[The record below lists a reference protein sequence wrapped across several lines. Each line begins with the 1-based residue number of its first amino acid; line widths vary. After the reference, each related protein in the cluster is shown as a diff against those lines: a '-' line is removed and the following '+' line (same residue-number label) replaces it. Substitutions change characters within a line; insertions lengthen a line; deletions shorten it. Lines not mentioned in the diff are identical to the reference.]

1 MHNNVNFLNMLSSNA
16 YEFDKREMR
25 FHLRKSVVTFAK
37 KIIEINHSSRNIHRV
52 TTSVLA
58 NVCFKKKIV

>member
-1 MHNNVNFLNMLSSNA
+1 MHNYAKFLKKLSSNA

-37 KIIEINHSSRNIHRV
+37 KKIIGVNGTFIE
-52 TTSVLA
+52 
-58 NVCFKKKIV
+58 

>member
-1 MHNNVNFLNMLSSNA
+1 MHNNAKFLNRLISSNA

-37 KIIEINHSSRNIHRV
+37 KKIIGVNGTFI
-52 TTSVLA
+52 A
-58 NVCFKKKIV
+58 